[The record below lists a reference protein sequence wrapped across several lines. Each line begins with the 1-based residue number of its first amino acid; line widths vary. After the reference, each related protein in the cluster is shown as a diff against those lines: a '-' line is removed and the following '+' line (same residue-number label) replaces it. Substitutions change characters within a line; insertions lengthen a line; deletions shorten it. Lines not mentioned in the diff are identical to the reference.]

1 MTTLNPCE
9 RYSCYETTLRYGVGV
24 RSDKFAAIH
33 DRTAASVESFLR
45 CLISEIQ
52 TFHNNKRIS
61 GCRVLEEFWAHL
73 PKRFPVTVVGQYR
86 SKFSDVA

>member
-33 DRTAASVESFLR
+33 DRTAASVKSFLR
-45 CLISEIQ
+45 CLISEINLIRQ
-52 TFHNNKRIS
+52 SLRSLLKNLVTPN
-61 GCRVLEEFWAHL
+61 
-73 PKRFPVTVVGQYR
+73 FPQQ
-86 SKFSDVA
+86 

>member
-33 DRTAASVESFLR
+33 
-45 CLISEIQ
+45 
-52 TFHNNKRIS
+52 
-61 GCRVLEEFWAHL
+61 
-73 PKRFPVTVVGQYR
+73 
-86 SKFSDVA
+86 